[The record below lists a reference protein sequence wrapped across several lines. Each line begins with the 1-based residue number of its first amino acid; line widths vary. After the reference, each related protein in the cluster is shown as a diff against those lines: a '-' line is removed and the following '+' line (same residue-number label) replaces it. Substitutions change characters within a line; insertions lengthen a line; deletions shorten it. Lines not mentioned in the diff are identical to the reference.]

1 MDNNTQKS
9 SGVQIDIISIVRDV
23 CRQWW
28 VILLLSVSVYLLA
41 NVWVN
46 ASYQPQYTTTTTFVV
61 TAKGT
66 NNNIYQNLSTAK
78 SMAEQ
83 FSQVLNSNVLKKK
96 VMEDLGMDSFTAT
109 TSVNIL
115 SETNLMVLTVTDDS
129 AMDAFRVLRSIMT
142 NYNTVSDYVMDD
154 VILEVLQEPE
164 IPMNPSNSVD
174 PNGIV
179 KKSFFI
185 AFAVFVVLFA
195 VFSYIKDT
203 VKNERDVKE
212 KIDAKLMGVVYHE
225 RKAKSFRE
233 LKNARSFSLLLD
245 NPLLSFR
252 FVESNRMMASRVRS
266 YMNKKGAKVLLVTS
280 VLENEGKSTVAANL
294 ALSLAQE
301 GRKVLLMDFDFRKP
315 AQHKIFEAP
324 EEDTVNL
331 PKVLLK
337 KGEMKEIIRQRNDS
351 SLYTVFN
358 NTPSSATEE
367 LLEKGSIQLLIQFF
381 RSRMDY
387 IIVDTSPMALVS
399 DTEEIAQYVDASLLV
414 MEQDLVLAKD
424 INDTVDALNAT
435 KGKVLGCVFN
445 DVVTGTPGRMSSY
458 GYGGYYGKRT
468 E

>member
-1 MDNNTQKS
+1 MDNNTGKN
-9 SGVQIDIISIVRDV
+9 SGVQIDVISIVRDI

-28 VILLLSVSVYLLA
+28 VILLLSISVSLLA

-46 ASYQPQYTTTTTFVV
+46 ASYQPQYTTASTFVV
-61 TAKGT
+61 TTKGM
-66 NNNIYQNLSTAK
+66 NNNIYQNLSTTK

-83 FSQVLNSNVLKKK
+83 FSQVLNSNLLKKK
-96 VMEDLGMDSFTAT
+96 IMEELGMDSFSAV
-109 TSVNIL
+109 TSVEIL

-129 AMDAFRVLRSIMT
+129 AVDAFRVIRSIME
-142 NYNTVSDYVMDD
+142 NYNTVSDYVMDS

-164 IPMNPSNSVD
+164 IPMYPSNGVD
-174 PNGIV
+174 SNGIT
-179 KKSFFI
+179 KK
-185 AFAVFVVLFA
+185 AFLLAAAVFAVLFA
-195 VFSYIKDT
+195 VISYMKDT

-233 LKNARSFSLLLD
+233 LKNARTFSLLME

-266 YMNKKGAKVLLVTS
+266 HMDKKGAKVLLVTS

-315 AQHKIFEAP
+315 AQYKIFEASK
-324 EEDTVNL
+324 EETVNL
-331 PKVLLK
+331 PKMLQEK
-337 KGEMKEIIRQRNDS
+337 AEMEDFIHQRGES
-351 SLYTVFN
+351 SLYTILN
-358 NTPSSATEE
+358 DTPSSAMEE
-367 LLEKGSIQLLIQFF
+367 LLEKGSIQRLIRFF
-381 RSRMDY
+381 CSRMDY

-399 DTEEIAQYVDASLLV
+399 DTEEMAQYVDASLLV
-414 MEQDLVLAKD
+414 MQQDLVLAKD
-424 INDTVDALNAT
+424 INDTIDALNET

-445 DVVTGTPGRMSSY
+445 DVISGTSGKRSSY